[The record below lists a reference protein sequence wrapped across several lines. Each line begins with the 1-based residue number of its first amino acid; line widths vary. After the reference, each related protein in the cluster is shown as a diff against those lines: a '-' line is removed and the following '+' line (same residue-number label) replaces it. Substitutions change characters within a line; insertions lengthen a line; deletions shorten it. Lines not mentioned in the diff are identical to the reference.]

1 RRQRGQ
7 CECRHR
13 THVKGKANSC
23 ASLHRFV
30 CHHRPLLRPRRP
42 AGERARGK
50 GSFRVRRLDR
60 RHPARIRRDPPLP
73 GRDRSQERSAGT
85 PMVASHHQLIPE
97 QPGHGAQRRVSRIS
111 ADALR
116 CHAGRSQRLAPA
128 GRYPA
133 RNPAANP
140 SFLLDAPHR
149 GCHPDPDRPDP
160 IPSMK
165 EKDPCNFSLF
175 SPSEPTEVKEM
186 KESWVKLLHRGGFV
200 LGAILLVAGCA
211 TDDPEPPADRTVEK
225 SVKTPPAAQQR
236 VPPAEPSAD
245 TLEKAVPPH
254 ATGDEAVSPEQK
266 VIYRADVNLRVSRFD
281 HVREQLEK
289 EARKMEGYLV
299 NGSESRGD
307 QTLRG
312 TLVFRIPQDRFQDFL
327 AVLEKWAVEMP
338 SKQING
344 TDVSEEYVDL
354 KSRLR
359 AKQAVEKRLLELM
372 KQAEKPED

>member
-1 RRQRGQ
+1 M
-7 CECRHR
+7 
-13 THVKGKANSC
+13 
-23 ASLHRFV
+23 
-30 CHHRPLLRPRRP
+30 
-42 AGERARGK
+42 
-50 GSFRVRRLDR
+50 
-60 RHPARIRRDPPLP
+60 I
-73 GRDRSQERSAGT
+73 
-85 PMVASHHQLIPE
+85 
-97 QPGHGAQRRVSRIS
+97 
-111 ADALR
+111 
-116 CHAGRSQRLAPA
+116 
-128 GRYPA
+128 
-133 RNPAANP
+133 
-140 SFLLDAPHR
+140 
-149 GCHPDPDRPDP
+149 
-160 IPSMK
+160 K

-186 KESWVKLLHRGGFV
+186 KKSWVKLLHRGGFV

-236 VPPAEPSAD
+236 VPPAEPSTD

-354 KSRLR
+354 ESRLR
-359 AKQAVEKRLLELM
+359 AKQAVEKRLLKLM
-372 KQAEKPED
+372 KQAEKPEDLLKITDHLSRVQEEIETIKGRIRYLDNRTAHATVTVHLEQPVALDHPTGGLWQQMTQSFVDSTVWLLNSFRRALVLLAAALPPLLILAAVGVPLWKWRLRRKSSRVHHSDED